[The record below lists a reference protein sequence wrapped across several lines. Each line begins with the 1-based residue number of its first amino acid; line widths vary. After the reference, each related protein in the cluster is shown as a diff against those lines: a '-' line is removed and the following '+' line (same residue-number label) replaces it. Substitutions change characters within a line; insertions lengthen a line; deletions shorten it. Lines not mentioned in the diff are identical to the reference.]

1 MAILEWIKI
10 IHKSKQT
17 IDLDS
22 VNPNKI
28 VVCDKLKNNDNGFK
42 CFIGYKESEIVRL
55 LCIAFTQ
62 MNEYVKYFENG
73 SQNMSFFIRE
83 DDDILDKYNKIWNKI
98 QNKLNIKFR
107 STTIYGEKNWKQ
119 N

>member
-1 MAILEWIKI
+1 
-10 IHKSKQT
+10 
-17 IDLDS
+17 
-22 VNPNKI
+22 
-28 VVCDKLKNNDNGFK
+28 
-42 CFIGYKESEIVRL
+42 
-55 LCIAFTQ
+55 

-107 STTIYGEKNWKQ
+107 STTIYGEKN
-119 N
+119 